1 MSLKKNILRVFSANF
16 IQLLSSIIVGFFVP
30 AILSVDGY
38 ASLKT
43 YTLYISYIG
52 MLSFGFIDGIYIKYG
67 GQNIDNID
75 KGILKGEHY
84 FLITFQFII
93 MITFSIISVLTKDI
107 IIFLFAITILP
118 TVMVGFHQNLN
129 QATGNFKKYTR
140 MMYIYSILYMVINVI
155 LALIFK
161 SQNYIYYC
169 VVSFICNLI
178 VFIIY
183 EYKFMKQLT
192 GIKAVINKK
201 DIINNM
207 KIGFFILLGNIAVI
221 SFYSIDKWFVKLL
234 LSTQDFAFY
243 SFAISMLNIVNTLIT
258 AISIIFYNYLFNNN
272 SKEKIKRLETYL
284 LILGSI
290 ASISYFVLAFIVN
303 NFIEK
308 YLPSLDIIAITF
320 ATFPYLVV
328 IKALIVNLYKVNEN
342 KKQYVKVVS
351 YMLIVSIIYNI
362 IAYTISHSMQ
372 AIALATLCAF
382 ITWYIYSSITVKN
395 LCLDKKNLIFTFFI
409 TIIFLLTSHLN
420 NYIIG
425 GLVYTITLIIC
436 IITLYKDITKE
447 ILQFAKIG
455 VQQKLKMK
463 SL

>member
-38 ASLKT
+38 ANLKT

-75 KGILKGEHY
+75 RGILKGEHY
-84 FLITFQFII
+84 FLIIFQFII
-93 MITFSIISVLTKDI
+93 MITFFIISVLTKDI

-192 GIKAVINKK
+192 GIKAIINKK

-272 SKEKIKRLETYL
+272 NKEKIKRLETYL

-395 LCLDKKNLIFTFFI
+395 LFLDKKNLIFTFFI

-447 ILQFAKIG
+447 ILKFAKIG